1 MKTQYKPKESNIK
14 KLKAF
19 YFKVTNESKKH
30 KQDIYT
36 LLKK

>member
-19 YFKVTNESKKH
+19 FLKVTNESKNNNK
-30 KQDIYT
+30 DISS

>member
-1 MKTQYKPKESNIK
+1 MKGQYKPKESNIK

-19 YFKVTNESKKH
+19 YFTVTNESKKNN
-30 KQDIYT
+30 QDLCS